1 MHTRIKLLTA
11 VVVAFALVVAGCA
24 KKAAPPTSVMDTP
37 EYHYNQGLKALDADK
52 LDAAMR
58 EFDRATSLDP
68 KSPLGYIGKGLTLG
82 KQGDFKAAFENMEKA
97 KDYEK
102 KGIEAR
108 IGMIR
113 LYSLQ
118 MAKEQKKAA
127 DLVKSAEKEFKAAN
141 EKEPN
146 NPRLHYYMGL
156 CYKMAL
162 DFDKA
167 ASMFR
172 AVLDMNRDFVSEA
185 DAEWAVIQKIQR
197 AAPGTEIGKKIALI
211 DKIDRADVAAL
222 FDQEMNLEKLFTKRG
237 TKTYDTSFKA
247 PTESSTRTAWPSA
260 RRRVGTSRDPP
271 GAITW
276 TSLPV

>member
-1 MHTRIKLLTA
+1 MRQ
-11 VVVAFALVVAGCA
+11 CA
-24 KKAAPPTSVMDTP
+24 NSIARS
-37 EYHYNQGLKALDADK
+37 H
-52 LDAAMR
+52 
-58 EFDRATSLDP
+58 LDP
-68 KSPLGYIGKGLTLG
+68 KSSLGYIGKGLVLG
-82 KQGDFKAAFENMEKA
+82 KQGNFKQAFENMEKA

-108 IGMIR
+108 VGMIR

-118 MAKEQKKAA
+118 MAKDQKHVG

-141 EKEPN
+141 GKEPN

-167 ASMFR
+167 ASMFK
-172 AVLDMNRDFVSEA
+172 AVLDMNRDFVGEA
-185 DAEWAVIQKIQR
+185 NAEWAVIQKIQR

-211 DKIDRADVAAL
+211 DKIDRADIAAL

-237 TKTYDTSFKA
+237 TKTYDTS
-247 PTESSTRTAWPSA
+247 
-260 RRRVGTSRDPP
+260 
-271 GAITW
+271 
-276 TSLPV
+276 L